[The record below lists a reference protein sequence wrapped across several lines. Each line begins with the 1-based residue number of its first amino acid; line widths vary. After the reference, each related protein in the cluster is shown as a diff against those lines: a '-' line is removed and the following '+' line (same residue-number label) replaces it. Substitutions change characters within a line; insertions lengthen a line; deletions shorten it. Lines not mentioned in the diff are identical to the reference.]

1 VVIVTLRNF
10 VVIRANGKKKANL
23 GDEISGWDIRFPIKF
38 SCIFVFF
45 VVKKAFWTGSI

>member
-38 SCIFVFF
+38 SRIFVFF